1 MITDVRS
8 VKYYFYGILT
18 IFEFFPLTKHFN
30 YNLKIK
36 ILWNISGINKIK
48 RKDAQIIVLSD
59 TGVCK

>member
-8 VKYYFYGILT
+8 VKYYFCGILT
-18 IFEFFPLTKHFN
+18 IFELLPLTNHFN

-48 RKDAQIIVLSD
+48 RKDA
-59 TGVCK
+59 

>member
-18 IFEFFPLTKHFN
+18 IFEFLPLTKHFN

-36 ILWNISGINKIK
+36 ILW
-48 RKDAQIIVLSD
+48 LE
-59 TGVCK
+59 